1 MISQDGHISYTEHKC
16 YTYITLKLSI
26 LNFCFKILWQTSMLY
41 AASDF
46 SLFLSV
52 PETETNEEDAESIPV
67 TVIISRNDGMP
78 IQLDTIVAVPILVT
92 DVDTSKHDL

>member
-1 MISQDGHISYTEHKC
+1 
-16 YTYITLKLSI
+16 
-26 LNFCFKILWQTSMLY
+26 MLY

-46 SLFLSV
+46 NLNLTL
-52 PETETNEEDAESIPV
+52 PKTETNEVDEEGIPI

-78 IQLDTIVAVPILVT
+78 IRLGTTVNVPILVT